1 MKPLQQKQPN
11 LRTTAQNKRIHFL
24 LSFLNIE
31 DMKPNLALEYSNGR
45 TSRTSELTFIEAQNM
60 IRGLER
66 VMNGERDVKPAYSSE
81 LDRKRKGV
89 IKAIFKWYEN
99 QSRQVSMEYVKA
111 TACRAAGVD
120 NFNKISAS
128 SLTRIYAEFCR
139 KQRVQET
146 MKSLHVDVGSN

>member
-1 MKPLQQKQPN
+1 MKPLQKQPN
-11 LRTTAQNKRIHFL
+11 LRTSAQNKRIHFL

-31 DMKPNLALEYSNGR
+31 DMKPNLALEYSNER

-120 NFNKISAS
+120 NFNKISSS

-146 MKSLHVDVGSN
+146 MESLHVDVSAN

>member
-1 MKPLQQKQPN
+1 
-11 LRTTAQNKRIHFL
+11 
-24 LSFLNIE
+24 
-31 DMKPNLALEYSNGR
+31 MKPNLALEYSNGR

-66 VMNGERDVKPAYSSE
+66 VMNGERDVKPVYSSE

-99 QSRQVSMEYVKA
+99 QSRQVSMAYVKA

-120 NFNKISAS
+120 NFNKISVS

-146 MKSLHVDVGSN
+146 MESLHVDVGSN